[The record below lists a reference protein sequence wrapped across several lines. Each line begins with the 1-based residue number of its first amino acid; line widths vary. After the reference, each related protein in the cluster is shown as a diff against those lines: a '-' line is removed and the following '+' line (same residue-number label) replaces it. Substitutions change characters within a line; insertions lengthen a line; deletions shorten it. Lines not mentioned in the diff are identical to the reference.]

1 LFAGT
6 QNKDLIEQAII
17 LEVKCFTNPQTDLTE
32 FYTAVGQYQFYRA
45 ALAANA
51 SLTPVYLAIPHPAY
65 LRLTTDNA
73 IRVAISQNGIKLVAV
88 DIVKEEVVLWLH

>member
-1 LFAGT
+1 LERK
-6 QNKDLIEQAII
+6 NKESTEQAII

-45 ALAANA
+45 ALVAN
-51 SLTPVYLAIPHPAY
+51 SSTTPVYLAIPHPAY

-73 IRVAISQNGIKLVAV
+73 IRVAISQNSIKLVVV